1 MEETLRERLPA
12 KKSQQVFIID
22 QHNNMLSPFEAIGK
36 ERASAPLTAGRDFHL
51 GAWPDGEDYLY
62 SEAWVREAGL
72 NWRVVVRQP
81 RQQALAPLSQLRIS
95 LILLGLAAT
104 LLLMVAV
111 YRLAALF
118 SRPLEQLADIAQ
130 RIGQG
135 DEHADWTLASGAQEL
150 RLLSQAM
157 RNMATALLAR
167 KQELTD
173 INAKLEQ
180 LVEERT
186 DFLREVNHEL
196 VRTATRLAQQARSD
210 ALTGLNNRMACNEQ
224 LREEHLR
231 YGRSGMPYSVLL
243 LDVDHFKRVNDNFG
257 HDADDRVLRHIAQLL
272 KTTAALRISPLA
284 TVEKNS
290 CCYCPIQTTGA
301 PRCWLRKSAPSS
313 NARKLRMSARPRSA
327 SALPWPAPPMPN
339 PKRW

>member
-1 MEETLRERLPA
+1 
-12 KKSQQVFIID
+12 
-22 QHNNMLSPFEAIGK
+22 MLSPFEAIGK

-180 LVEERT
+180 LVEERA